1 MKKSMLFLLGM
12 LALAAG
18 MVFAGGG
25 AQQSG
30 GGGSQDITLNF
41 WHIEVIE
48 QRREFLENAIKRFEQ
63 ANPGVHIVPSLYENE
78 PFKTKLKTVSG
89 DDFPDIFRN
98 WGGGW
103 LKDFVNAGLAAD
115 ITDYVQGVESVIGG
129 ANKNFAAFN
138 GRIYGLPYMVSDTLL
153 YYNKEIFEKYNLQPP
168 TTLAELDKVAQ
179 TLLANGITPFAL
191 GNQTKWTGAQHFVY
205 LAMRIG
211 GPDIFQQVMDKK
223 AKFTD
228 EPFIRAG
235 QILQDQVNKGYFPA
249 GANGVNVD
257 TGGERMMF
265 YTGQYGMLVQLS
277 GTLTNFRNENP
288 DFLKKVGIIPY
299 PVVEGGKGKITDHL
313 AGSGVYSVSAHSKNR
328 EIAAKFVAF
337 LASDE
342 QFQRENLGIF
352 QLPVRQNLSTTEPV
366 MKEVLGI
373 LGRATYLQNFIDQ
386 TLSAAL
392 AEKHKDTTQALYA
405 KTMTSQQV
413 GSEMQAAIDSGL

>member
-1 MKKSMLFLLGM
+1 MKMVKAVVLALTMLTIGGMLF
-12 LALAAG
+12 AAG
-18 MVFAGGG
+18 GS
-25 AQQSG
+25 QQRSG
-30 GGGSQDITLNF
+30 GTQDITLNF

-48 QRREFLENAIKRFEQ
+48 QRRLFLENAIKRFEQ

-89 DDFPDIFRN
+89 DDFPDVFRN

-103 LKDFVNAGLAAD
+103 LKGFVDAGLAAD
-115 ITDYVQGVESVIGG
+115 ITDDVKGIESIIGD
-129 ANKNFAAFN
+129 ANKNFAAFD
-138 GRIYGLPYMVSDTLL
+138 GKIYGLPYMVSDTLL
-153 YYNKEIFEKYNLQPP
+153 YYNKEIFDKYNLQPP
-168 TTLAELDKVAQ
+168 KTLAELDRVAQ
-179 TLLANGITPFAL
+179 TLLANGVTPFAL

-205 LAMRIG
+205 LSMRIG
-211 GPDIFQQVMDKK
+211 GPDIFQEVIANK

-235 QILQDQVNKGYFPA
+235 QILLDQVNKGYFPA

-288 DFLKKVGIIPY
+288 DFLKKVGIVPY
-299 PVVEGGKGKITDHL
+299 PAVEGGKGKITDHL
-313 AGSGVYSVSAHSKNR
+313 AGCGVYSVSAHSKHKD
-328 EIAAKFVAF
+328 IAAKFVAF

-342 QFQRENLGIF
+342 QFQNENLGIF
-352 QLPVRQNLSTTEPV
+352 QLPVRQNLRTSEPI
-366 MKEVLGI
+366 MEGVLNI
-373 LGRATYLQNFIDQ
+373 LGSATYVQNFIDQ

-413 GSEMQAAIDSGL
+413 GTEMQAAFDSGL